1 MTSQAAGAF
10 TPVGYDLYLE
20 GRDDLPVSEVLPRLR
35 ALMAFLRAQQYSL
48 DRVAAAGGFP
58 VPYPALAADAGL
70 QQRWHGQLEKAVAG
84 EPELFIS
91 LLGLAMYQ
99 LLHEEAAETG
109 GATADRLPRVVGRLQ
124 GFTPTTKVRAVKA
137 ASFGRLVA
145 VKGTVVR
152 VSNVS
157 PHCLSMAFECTAC
170 FDVRQHALPGGQY
183 QLPSRCERCNGTQF
197 RPVKSFKTTRT
208 VDRQTFRLQEFSE
221 EDSADSGRVPRS
233 IECELLADLV
243 DACVP
248 GDIVSVCGIVKT
260 FDEPTGKGRNA
271 NKNMHLLYIAVNSIS
286 NVKAGGSKGTS
297 GIQFTKKDYYAITEV
312 HDRPDTLRLL
322 VQSLCPA
329 IYGHH
334 MVKAGLLLGLFGGT
348 TRPAG
353 GAQELHVRG
362 DPHVLMM
369 GDPGL
374 GKSQL
379 LQACAAVAPRGV
391 YVCGN
396 TSTTSGLTV
405 TLTREKHNDYLL
417 EAGALVLADQG
428 TCCIDEFDK
437 MTAQYQPLLE
447 AMEQQSVSIAKGG
460 IVCTLPARAS
470 VLAAANPSGGHYD
483 RERSL
488 ADNLKMGAALLSRF
502 DLVFLLLD
510 RPDGALDSLVSSH
523 IMALHASASGRSSS
537 LDTSA
542 AASATPAA
550 DWDPE
555 QPLVERLTA
564 AAAEPG
570 AVLPP
575 PLLRKYIAYA
585 RKYVH
590 PRLSPEACRTLQDF
604 FLDLRA
610 RHQGVDST
618 PVTTRQLESLIRL
631 TQARARLDLRE
642 DATAA
647 DAQDVIQLVRFSM
660 GAGGLG
666 GDDAAAEYP
675 VARSRGGKRR
685 GKSGRLKVFLSAV
698 QRNAERLNKTVFT
711 EDELRQVALQAGA
724 GADCFREFLDM
735 ANQAGL
741 LLKRGPK
748 LYQVQAD

>member
-1 MTSQAAGAF
+1 MF
-10 TPVGYDLYLE
+10 TPAGYDLYLE
-20 GRDDLPVSEVLPRLR
+20 GRDDLPASEVIPRVR
-35 ALMAFLRAQQYSL
+35 ALMSFLRGQQHSL
-48 DRVAAAGGFP
+48 DRVAASGSFT
-58 VPYPALAADAGL
+58 VPYPALVADPSL
-70 QQRWHGQLEKAVAG
+70 QQRWHGQLETAVSG
-84 EPELFIS
+84 EPELFLG
-91 LLGLAMYQ
+91 LLGMAMYQ
-99 LLHEEAAETG
+99 LLHDDAAEMGEAG
-109 GATADRLPRVVGRLQ
+109 GAAPADRLPRVVGRLQ
-124 GFTPTTKVRAVKA
+124 GFTPTTKVRGIKA
-137 ASFGRLVA
+137 ASYGRLVA

-157 PHCLSMAFECTAC
+157 PYCLSMAFECTAC
-170 FDVRQHALPGGQY
+170 FDVRQHVLPGGLY
-183 QLPSRCERCNGTQF
+183 QVPTRCDRCNSTQF

-233 IECELLADLV
+233 IECELLSDLV

-297 GIQFTKKDYYAITEV
+297 GIHFTKKDYYAITEV

-362 DPHVLMM
+362 DPHVLLM

-428 TCCIDEFDK
+428 CCCIDEFDK

-523 IMALHASASGRSSS
+523 IMALHASASGRASS

-542 AASATPAA
+542 AASASSAA
-550 DWDPE
+550 DWDPDR
-555 QPLVERLTA
+555 PLAERLTA
-564 AAAEPG
+564 NVAEPA
-570 AVLPP
+570 AVLPH

-590 PRLSPEACRTLQDF
+590 PRLSPEACRALQDF
-604 FLDLRA
+604 FLDMRA
-610 RHQGVDST
+610 RQQGVDST

-647 DAQDVIQLVRFSM
+647 DAEDVIQLVRFSM

-666 GDDAAAEYP
+666 GEDGEHP
-675 VARSRGGKRR
+675 VARGRGGKRR

-698 QRNAERLNKTVFT
+698 QRNAEWLGKAVFT
-711 EDELRQVALQAGA
+711 EEELRQVALQAGA

-735 ANQAGL
+735 ANQAGV

-748 LYQVQAD
+748 LYHVQAD

>member
-1 MTSQAAGAF
+1 MIKTPIGSITVMTSQAAGAAF

-20 GRDDLPVSEVLPRLR
+20 GRDDLPVSEVVPRLR
-35 ALMAFLRAQQYSL
+35 ALMTFLRAQQYSL
-48 DRVAAAGGFP
+48 DRVAAAGSFP

-109 GATADRLPRVVGRLQ
+109 GATADRVPRVVGRLQ

-137 ASFGRLVA
+137 ASFGRLLA

-170 FDVRQHALPGGQY
+170 FDVRQHVLPGGQY

-248 GDIVSVCGIVKT
+248 GDIVSVCGVVKT

-286 NVKAGGSKGTS
+286 N
-297 GIQFTKKDYYAITEV
+297 
-312 HDRPDTLRLL
+312 
-322 VQSLCPA
+322 SLCPA

-447 AMEQQSVSIAKGG
+447 AMEQQS
-460 IVCTLPARAS
+460 RAS

-666 GDDAAAEYP
+666 GDDAAAEHP
-675 VARSRGGKRR
+675 VARGRGGKRR

-698 QRNAERLNKTVFT
+698 QRNAERLRKTVFT